1 MGVFR
6 KAKPAP
12 SDAEIRLD
20 SCIADHAGSTRIN
33 CLEPRSSV
41 EVVGVV
47 EHVAKVSIDGTP
59 GFEIEVSDGTGS
71 IVARWTGRSSIA
83 CVERGRRIALWG
95 RAAPQRRET
104 CLVVYNPRYEL
115 LP

>member
-6 KAKPAP
+6 KTK
-12 SDAEIRLD
+12 AEPTDEEVRLH
-20 SCIADHAGSTRIN
+20 SAIAEHCDSTRIN

-41 EVVGVV
+41 EIVGVV
-47 EHVAKVSIDGTP
+47 QHVAKVSVDGTP

-71 IVARWTGRSSIA
+71 IVAQWTGRSSIA
-83 CVERGRRIALWG
+83 CIDRGRRIAIWG
-95 RAAPQRRET
+95 RAAPLRRES